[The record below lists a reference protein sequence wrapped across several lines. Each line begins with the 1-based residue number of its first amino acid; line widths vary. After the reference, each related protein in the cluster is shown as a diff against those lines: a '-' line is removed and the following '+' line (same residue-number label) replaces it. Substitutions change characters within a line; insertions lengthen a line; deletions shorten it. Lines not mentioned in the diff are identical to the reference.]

1 MLLTAERL
9 RKYLEE
15 RPDMSATMAEA
26 TVDLGVSIEQIHAAA
41 AGDYWIMTDV
51 YIDTNEP
58 YVALEG
64 E

>member
-1 MLLTAERL
+1 MNLTQRL
-9 RKYLEE
+9 RGYLEGLPE
-15 RPDMSATMAEA
+15 MSATMAEA
-26 TVDLGVSIEQIHAAA
+26 TAALGVDAAQIYAAA

-51 YIDTNEP
+51 YSDTGEA

>member
-1 MLLTAERL
+1 MLTAERL

-15 RPDMSATMAEA
+15 RTDMSATVAEA
-26 TVDLGVSIEQIHAAA
+26 AKDLGVSVEQIRAAA
-41 AGDYWIMTDV
+41 AGDYWIMVDV
-51 YIDTNEP
+51 YSDTNEP